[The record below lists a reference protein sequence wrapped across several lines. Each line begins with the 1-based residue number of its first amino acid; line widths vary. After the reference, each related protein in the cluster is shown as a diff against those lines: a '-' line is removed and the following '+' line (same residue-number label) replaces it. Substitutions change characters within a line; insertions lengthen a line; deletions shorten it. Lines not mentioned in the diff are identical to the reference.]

1 MFAISNKLRHKVLV
15 KFINR
20 AEIKNYCHH
29 VGLVT
34 NPFHATGL
42 FLYPLDSS
50 GNLWFSDVFRGYRK
64 RPILWDGST
73 HIRLTRSWRRSLYIE
88 ASSLIYRANHW
99 TGFYMV
105 ETSVMKEFVIEII
118 SCRVFFEYLVIQYIT
133 AFKNC

>member
-1 MFAISNKLRHKVLV
+1 MYQKKLGLWGKIHTAKVFAILNKLRHKVLV

-20 AEIKNYCHH
+20 AKIKNYCHH

-42 FLYPLDSS
+42 FLNPLDSL

-73 HIRLTRSWRRSLYIE
+73 HIRLTRSWRRSLSYRSQFIDLP
-88 ASSLIYRANHW
+88 SKSLDWFLYDGDLR
-99 TGFYMV
+99 Y
-105 ETSVMKEFVIEII
+105 E
-118 SCRVFFEYLVIQYIT
+118 RVRYWNNIP
-133 AFKNC
+133 